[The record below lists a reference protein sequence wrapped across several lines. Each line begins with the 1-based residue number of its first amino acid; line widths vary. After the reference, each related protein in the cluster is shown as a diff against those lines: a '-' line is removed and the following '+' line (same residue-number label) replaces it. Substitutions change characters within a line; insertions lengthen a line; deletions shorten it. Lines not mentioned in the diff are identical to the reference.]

1 MQQITK
7 TEDTDVVSD
16 LTLGQFGCNGQ
27 LLNSSSNYF
36 LCYSK
41 TCRMVNYYDC
51 SRLTL
56 NAGSLLQFCQVPI
69 LLRPL
74 FIPLKSLV
82 RDDTQQVRYNGKCT
96 ELV

>member
-1 MQQITK
+1 M
-7 TEDTDVVSD
+7 
-16 LTLGQFGCNGQ
+16 LF
-27 LLNSSSNYF
+27 
-36 LCYSK
+36 
-41 TCRMVNYYDC
+41 YDR

-82 RDDTQQVRYNGKCT
+82 RDDTQQVRYNGKST
-96 ELV
+96 ELLSELARTALQQSISGMWRCTFYNIRILLVLRYMYLYLI